1 MYFPAN
7 PFAAINF
14 NSLILY
20 KQCNNSH
27 HHTQNITVME
37 RREFIKQGSIA
48 AAGLAILPSGSLFAA
63 GKGKVRLGY
72 IGVGQ
77 RGRGHIGA
85 GLLRDDVEIVAI
97 CDTQE
102 SSLAPCREQFK
113 KAGKALP
120 KEYTGGVDAYKG
132 LLDRKDIDAVIIATP
147 WQFHHPQAIDAMKA
161 GKYVGCEVIA
171 GLSVA
176 DHWDLV
182 HTSEQTGMPY
192 MTLENVCYR
201 RDVMAVLNM
210 SRQGLFGELLHLEGG
225 YQHNLRTVLFNDGQH
240 VYGHGVEFGPN
251 ALSEAQWRTQFNI
264 DRDADIYP
272 THGAGPLMQYAD
284 INRGN
289 RFTNLVSFSSK
300 ARGLAAYVEELA
312 PGNKNAK
319 IKYKNGDVTTTMI
332 NCANGETVLLSH
344 DTHLPRPY
352 SLGFRVQGT
361 KGLWMDV
368 AKSVYIDHQ
377 SKEDD
382 SWDSVDDWFKKYD
395 HPLWKKYETQAE
407 GAGHGGMDW
416 FVFNGFVQAVKQR
429 KQTPIDVYDS
439 VTMSVI
445 TPLSEKSIAEGNMP
459 QQFPD
464 FTQGKWSSRKNTFA
478 LDDSGF

>member
-1 MYFPAN
+1 
-7 PFAAINF
+7 
-14 NSLILY
+14 
-20 KQCNNSH
+20 
-27 HHTQNITVME
+27 ME
-37 RREFIKQGSIA
+37 RREFIKQSSIT
-48 AAGLAILPSGSLFAA
+48 AAGIALMPNTQLFAA
-63 GKGKVRLGY
+63 KDKVRLGY
-72 IGVGQ
+72 IGVGL
-77 RGRGHIGA
+77 RGRSHVGE

-102 SSLAPCREQFK
+102 SSLQYCREQLQ
-113 KAGKALP
+113 KAAKPMP
-120 KEYTGGVDAYKG
+120 KEYTGSIDAYKG
-132 LLDRKDIDAVIIATP
+132 LLDHKDIDAVIIATP

-161 GKYVGCEVIA
+161 GKCVGCEVIA
-171 GLSVA
+171 GLSVD

-182 HTSEQTGMPY
+182 NTSEQTGIPY

-210 SRQGLFGELLHLEGG
+210 VRHGLFGEMIHYEGG
-225 YQHNLRTVLFNDGQH
+225 YQHNLRDVLFNDGRH
-240 VYGHGVEFGPN
+240 FYGHGVEFGPS
-251 ALSEAQWRTQFNI
+251 AISEAQWRTQFNI
-264 DRDADIYP
+264 DRNADIYP
-272 THGAGPLMQYAD
+272 THGTGPLMQYAN

-289 RFTNLVSFSSK
+289 RFTSLVSFSSK
-300 ARGLAAYVEELA
+300 ARGLAAYVKELA

-319 IKYKNGDVTTTMI
+319 INYKNGDVITTMI

-368 AKSVYIDHQ
+368 ANSIYIEHE
-377 SKEDD
+377 SKKEDE
-382 SWDSVDDWFKKYD
+382 WDGAADWFKQYD
-395 HPLWKKYETQAE
+395 HPLWKKYEANAE

-416 FVFNGFVQAVKQR
+416 FVFNAFIQAVKQGR
-429 KQTPIDVYDS
+429 QTPIDVYDS
-439 VTMSVI
+439 ITMSVI
-445 TPLSEKSIAEGNMP
+445 TPLSEKSIAEGNTP

-464 FTQGKWSSRKNTFA
+464 FTRGKWLTRKNNFA

>member
-1 MYFPAN
+1 
-7 PFAAINF
+7 
-14 NSLILY
+14 
-20 KQCNNSH
+20 
-27 HHTQNITVME
+27 ME
-37 RREFIKQGSIA
+37 RREFIKHGAVA
-48 AAGLAILPSGSLFAA
+48 ATAFTILPAGSLYASN
-63 GKGKVRLGY
+63 KDKIRLGY
-72 IGVGQ
+72 IGVGE
-77 RGRGHIGA
+77 RGRNHIA
-85 GLLRDDVEIVAI
+85 EGLLRDDVEITAI
-97 CDTQE
+97 CDIQE
-102 SSLAPCREQFK
+102 LSLKNCREQFV
-113 KAGKALP
+113 KAGKKLP
-120 KEYTGGVDAYKG
+120 QEYTGGVDAYKG

-171 GLSVA
+171 GLSLD
-176 DHWDLV
+176 DHWDIV
-182 HTSEQTGMPY
+182 NTSEKTGMPY

-210 SRQGLFGELLHLEGG
+210 VRQGLFGELVHLEGG

-240 VYGHGVEFGPN
+240 VYGHGVEFGPG

-264 DRDADIYP
+264 DRNADIYP
-272 THGAGPLMQYAD
+272 THGAGPLMQYVD

-300 ARGLAAYVEELA
+300 SRGLNAYVEEMA

-319 IKYKNGDVTTTMI
+319 INYKNGDVVTTMI

-368 AKSVYIDHQ
+368 AKSVYIENQ
-377 SKEDD
+377 SKQDD
-382 SWDSVDDWFKKYD
+382 EWDSVDDWFKKYD
-395 HPLWKKYETQAE
+395 HPLWKKNEGKAL

-416 FVFNGFVQAVKQR
+416 FVFNGFVEAVKQK

-445 TPLSEKSIAEGNMP
+445 TPLSEKSIKEGNMP
-459 QQFPD
+459 QEFPD
-464 FTQGKWSSRKNTFA
+464 FTKGKWQNRKNIFA
-478 LDDSGF
+478 LDDSGL